1 MNRETDGVRVTA
13 TVTGRV
19 QGVGFR
25 YSTLHQ
31 ARRLG
36 LAGEAVNQMDGSVQ
50 VIAEGDREAVESL
63 VEWLRSRHTPG
74 HVDHVDAAF
83 TEATGEF
90 SGFGVD

>member
-1 MNRETDGVRVTA
+1 MNSQVRVTA

-25 YSTLHQ
+25 YSTLHK

-36 LAGEAVNQMDGSVQ
+36 LTGEAANRMDGSVQ
-50 VIAEGDREAVESL
+50 VIAEGDRQAVDSL
-63 VEWLRSRHTPG
+63 LEWLQSRDAPG
-74 HVDHVDAAF
+74 RVDHVDAIF
-83 TEATGEF
+83 TQATGEF